1 MNSSDEPQLDADSA
15 DANEPPM
22 TTQSTH
28 SDDPTAVD
36 RHEPDAPLHTH
47 TLTEIG
53 QMTEE
58 EWLKKVYQG
67 HKMPQLTWRA
77 VLMGAVLG
85 SLMSISN
92 LYTSIKLGWAFGV
105 AITACVLSFVIW
117 NAFRTLIPKLP
128 GMSILENNCMQST
141 ASAAGYSTG
150 STVGT
155 AFGALL
161 LITGAHMDWRVLMA
175 WTFATAGLGVFLA
188 VPMKRQMINQ
198 ERLAFP
204 SGIAAAETLRSLYG
218 RSRSAI
224 LQAYSLVAALVVGL
238 AVGFL
243 NQGQFDW
250 QKKLHLQL
258 PELVPIGGWGA
269 GFPITVNGVD
279 LFKMPKFGYEPSV
292 LMIGA
297 GMIIGPR
304 VCISMLAGSSILYFI
319 VGPYMVN
326 VHEIAEPK
334 GLLKWAL
341 WTGTALMV
349 TSGLTA
355 FGLQWRTI
363 LRAFTGLK
371 STGKS
376 STPTDSNGSSDPLN
390 QVEVPMKWLL
400 IGLLPLGLTMVLL
413 QYFAFSIAIP
423 LGILSVVMS
432 FFLALVACRATGETD
447 ITPIGAMG
455 KITQLAYACLA
466 KSSTTTNLMT
476 GSVTA
481 NIASSSADLL
491 TDLKSGYLL
500 GANARKQFIAQCIG
514 VCFGT
519 VAIVPA
525 WYAMIPDKATFE
537 SYNPPSALLW
547 RAVAEALTH
556 GISYIPYLA
565 RQGMVVG
572 GLLGIVLALAEH
584 YVPKQYKKFVPSS
597 MGLGLS
603 WVVWFSN
610 SFGFFLGAAIAWIW
624 GKISKPKA
632 ELFVVPVA
640 SGAIAGESIM
650 AALLAMYNAAR
661 GLAAMHH

>member
-1 MNSSDEPQLDADSA
+1 VNSSDEPRSDVDSA
-15 DANEPPM
+15 ADNEPPI

-28 SDDPTAVD
+28 SDDPTAID

-58 EWLKKVYQG
+58 EWLQKVYQG

-77 VLMGAVLG
+77 ILMGAVLG

-161 LITGAHMDWRVLMA
+161 LITGTHMDWRVLMA

-188 VPMKRQMINQ
+188 VPMKRQMVNQ

-224 LQAYSLVAALVVGL
+224 LQAYSLVAALALGL
-238 AVGFL
+238 IVGFL
-243 NQGQFDW
+243 NQGQFEW
-250 QKKLHLQL
+250 QKKLKLQL
-258 PELVPIGGWGA
+258 PELLPVGNWGA
-269 GFPITVNGVD
+269 GFPITLNGVN
-279 LFKMPKFGYEPSV
+279 LFEMPKFGYEPSV

-326 VHEIAEPK
+326 LHEIAEPK
-334 GLLKWAL
+334 GILKWAL

-363 LRAFTGLK
+363 LRAFSGLK
-371 STGKS
+371 ATGKS
-376 STPTDSNGSSDPLN
+376 STSTNPNGSNDPLD

-400 IGLLPLGLTMVLL
+400 IGVVPLGLTMVLL

-537 SYNPPSALLW
+537 HYNPPSALLW

-556 GISYIPYLA
+556 GINYIPVLA
-565 RQGMVVG
+565 REGMVVG

-610 SFGFFLGAAIAWIW
+610 SFGFFVGAAIAWIW
-624 GKISKPKA
+624 GKINKPNA

-650 AALLAMYNAAR
+650 AALLAMYNAAL
-661 GLAAMHH
+661 GLALKH

>member
-1 MNSSDEPQLDADSA
+1 MNSGEEQNLDSNASA
-15 DANEPPM
+15 DVPPI

-28 SDDPTAVD
+28 SDDPTAID
-36 RHEPDAPLHTH
+36 RHEQEQPLHS
-47 TLTEIG
+47 LTDIG
-53 QMTEE
+53 QMSEE
-58 EWLKKVYQG
+58 EWLSKVYQG

-128 GMSILENNCMQST
+128 AMSILENNCMQST

-161 LITGAHMDWRVLMA
+161 LITGVHMDWRVLMA
-175 WTFATAGLGVFLA
+175 WTFVTAGLGVFLA
-188 VPMKRQMINQ
+188 VPMKRQMVNQ
-198 ERLAFP
+198 EKLPFP

-238 AVGFL
+238 IVGFL
-243 NQGQFDW
+243 NQGEFEW
-250 QKKLHLQL
+250 QKKLGLKL
-258 PELVPIGGWGA
+258 PELLPAGAWGA
-269 GFPITVNGVD
+269 GFPITINGVNI
-279 LFKMPKFGYEPSV
+279 FQMPKFGYEPGV

-326 VHEIAEPK
+326 IHEIAEPK

-355 FGLQWRTI
+355 FALQWRTI
-363 LRAFTGLK
+363 LRAFSGLK
-371 STGKS
+371 KS
-376 STPTDSNGSSDPLN
+376 APGSSPTVSESGDPLDA
-390 QVEVPMKWLL
+390 VEVPVAWLL
-400 IGLLPLGLTMVLL
+400 IGVLPLGLAMVLL
-413 QYFAFSIAIP
+413 QYFAFSISIP

-466 KSSTTTNLMT
+466 HSSTTTNLMT

-519 VAIVPA
+519 LAIVPA

-537 SYNPPSALLW
+537 KFNPPSALLW

-556 GISYIPYLA
+556 GLSYIPPLA
-565 RQGMVVG
+565 REGMVVG
-572 GLLGIVLALAEH
+572 GILGIALALLEH
-584 YVPKQYKKFVPSS
+584 YVPKKYKTFVPSS

-603 WVVWFSN
+603 WVVWYAN
-610 SFGFFLGAAIAWIW
+610 SFGFFVGAAIAWIW
-624 GKISKPKA
+624 GRCSKKSA
-632 ELFVVPVA
+632 ELYVVPVA

-650 AALLAMYNAAR
+650 SALLAMYNAAL
-661 GLAAMHH
+661 GLALKH